1 MPGTGTAA
9 TSAAEAWSILQSSPD
24 LQPLSVGLARFNAL
38 YSQEPT
44 LIQAAAIMAM
54 ALPVVVF
61 FLAQRAFMRGVV
73 FGGVEK

>member
-1 MPGTGTAA
+1 M
-9 TSAAEAWSILQSSPD
+9 
-24 LQPLSVGLARFNAL
+24 QPLAVGLARFNAL

-54 ALPVVVF
+54 ALPVIVF

-73 FGGVEK
+73 FSGVEK